1 MGNSIR
7 VQPKDCIG
15 SGVAKHGLEARVTTA
30 KMAGATKTLTPSR
43 MAGKAPRGFLVG
55 KLLTFPAGFG
65 TLLFGPAWQGGGSLV
80 VELPTSR
87 EREGQDNPRKLGRV
101 SNSVAHAV
109 ILKRQEGFFLERL
122 KDV

>member
-1 MGNSIR
+1 
-7 VQPKDCIG
+7 
-15 SGVAKHGLEARVTTA
+15 
-30 KMAGATKTLTPSR
+30 

-55 KLLTFPAGFG
+55 KLLTFPGGFG
-65 TLLFGPAWQGGGSLV
+65 TLLFGPGWQAGGRLV
-80 VELPTSR
+80 VELLTSR
-87 EREGQDNPRKLGRV
+87 EREGQDNPRKLGRA